1 MYMKEEIRHIPPKE
15 LLVRL
20 KEEYPDLYQT
30 TYGLIPCFVDGVLVM
45 FHRFCDYSDSSIPNE
60 YKSSK
65 GLMGIVEFSDGTIK
79 KISADKIKFI
89 KHVSFDFDKEED
101 KISKNERR

>member
-1 MYMKEEIRHIPPKE
+1 MKLKLETTFMTIWICNKTERMIKMYMKEEIRHIPPKE

-45 FHRFCDYSDSSIPNE
+45 FHRFCDYSDSSIPNI
-60 YKSSK
+60 YWS
-65 GLMGIVEFSDGTIK
+65 
-79 KISADKIKFI
+79 
-89 KHVSFDFDKEED
+89 H
-101 KISKNERR
+101 R